1 MEEIKSISNN
11 YIQLFLDFTELLWNS
26 NIVGKL
32 ILVIGIIGVAIIIA
46 YKILN
51 MIRGTRIWKS
61 LYIHFLLY

>member
-11 YIQLFLDFTELLWNS
+11 FIQLFLDFTELLWNS

-32 ILVIGIIGVAIIIA
+32 ILVIGVIGVAIIIA

-51 MIRGTRIWKS
+51 MIRGKRI
-61 LYIHFLLY
+61 